1 MKFAYRLSRTTG
13 SLPLRALLIA
23 GLALTAFEDH
33 AYFGSVVFV
42 SYSRVETL
50 VQGYAWGMF
59 LFAGLILLAIPAL
72 FFGSMFK
79 LHAIFKAQKDE
90 SEEAPGQPTAS

>member
-1 MKFAYRLSRTTG
+1 
-13 SLPLRALLIA
+13 LLIA
-23 GLALTAFEDH
+23 GLAFTKFENF
-33 AYFGSVVFV
+33 AYFGSVAFV
-42 SYSRVETL
+42 SYSRAETP
-50 VQGYAWGMF
+50 VQRCTWGTF

-90 SEEAPGQPTAS
+90 PEGAPSQPTAS